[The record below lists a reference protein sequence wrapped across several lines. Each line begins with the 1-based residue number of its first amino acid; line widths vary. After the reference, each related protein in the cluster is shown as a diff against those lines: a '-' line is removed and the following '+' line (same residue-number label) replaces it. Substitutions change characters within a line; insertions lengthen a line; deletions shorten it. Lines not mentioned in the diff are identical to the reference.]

1 MEIIEFSRESWKSAN
16 AYYNYLQADEKRG
29 KSVVCIHSIHRISNN
44 KYKLHL
50 SKKIPYI
57 DSVEIKIDSN
67 YYAFDIG
74 ENDIRIVEYNEVS
87 AYVVVMTSNRFSEI
101 LMQISPANI
110 FLESDLTFLVKGV
123 RDWYEKYHDRISFPP
138 YPSVKEMPA
147 RPPYAS
153 NEQYDAICSAL
164 TSPISYVWGAPGTGK
179 TQMVLANC
187 ILHYSENNKQ
197 VLLMA
202 PTNNA
207 LEQSLRGIIHVLD
220 EKKIDRRKII
230 RLGKATSSF
239 LIQYPELCEV
249 GHYDSLVDSLKQ
261 ELDRLKE
268 NCEIQKKYSAFVNR
282 YETYKGLILQHS
294 SAIQTRENFS
304 KQIYELSQSLALK
317 QKKIVELQK
326 NKESLVFDLLCYHEQ
341 LKKQEFYP
349 IFIKNHGEYRKIIDK
364 YIAEIN
370 RLSKELIE
378 YKEALSKVTEKIVDI
393 SAELAEE
400 TKDLN
405 FYIKKRDSFSFKFKA
420 FFSSAIKKEI
430 EGTILEQKEKVNG
443 INELLKSNESLKRQI
458 QDNINNIEA
467 NIEQQNLI
475 KSGNPALLRISQT
488 VFGENLSYCDLEEQF
503 NKKILEFKDFRVDKK
518 LEKKIDSAQQKLNEV
533 MGDLDAKTSE
543 LQQIKDE
550 IHEITVCE
558 GDSDNKIRDLRCQI
572 SRISFDCFE
581 RDLALDKLEELL
593 NKQNEEY
600 DGFVEIPNIEQ
611 LIADKEAEYQNIMV
625 QLKDVMKDRTIIAC
639 TVDYATIHYEKFVDG
654 LTGSAVHLFA
664 DESAYCSLIKSG
676 VFFSFGIPVTLL
688 GDHMQLPPICEM
700 DRKNILG
707 LAENNNIFL
716 WDMSAIHF
724 PDIFDKMKSY
734 SDLLNDY
741 VENHSPQFKNVSV
754 SFLKKTFRFGENL
767 AEVLDEFV
775 YNQDFFG
782 NSEAV
787 TEIIVIDAP
796 RKKNER
802 VNTESI
808 SEVQAIKE
816 FLKETKLEDFA
827 ILVPYK
833 NQRALIEKE
842 LHLPAEKVLTIH
854 SAQGREWDTVIISVV
869 DASWKF
875 FVSSKNKK
883 SNGLRIVNTAISR
896 AKKKL
901 VLVLD
906 WDCWKCCDNELITE
920 IANIGNILEC

>member
-16 AYYNYLQADEKRG
+16 AYYNHLQADEKRG
-29 KSVVCIHSIHRISNN
+29 KSVVRVHSIHQISNN
-44 KYKLHL
+44 KYKLQL

-57 DSVEIKIDSN
+57 DSAEIKIDSN
-67 YYAFDIG
+67 YYTFDIE

-101 LMQISPANI
+101 LRQISPENI
-110 FLESDLTFLVKGV
+110 ILESDLTFLVKEV

-147 RPPYAS
+147 RPAYAS
-153 NEQYDAICSAL
+153 NEQYDAICSVL

-187 ILHYSENNKQ
+187 ILHYAENNKQ

-268 NCEIQKKYSAFVNR
+268 NCEIQKKYSAFVSR
-282 YETYKGLILQHS
+282 YKTYKELISQHS
-294 SAIQTRENFS
+294 SVIQARDNFN
-304 KQIYELSQSLALK
+304 KQTYELNQLLALK

-326 NKESLVFDLLCYHEQ
+326 HKESLESDLACYYEQ

-349 IFIKNHGEYRKIIDK
+349 IFIKNHSEYRIIIDK
-364 YIAEIN
+364 YIAEVN

-378 YKEALSKVTEKIVDI
+378 HKESLSRATEKIVDI
-393 SAELAEE
+393 SAELAQE
-400 TKDLN
+400 TKILN
-405 FYIKKRDSFSFKFKA
+405 SYIQKRNSFSFKFKA

-430 EGTILEQKEKVNG
+430 EGFILEQKEKVNG

-458 QDNINNIEA
+458 QYNIDNIEA
-467 NIEQQNLI
+467 DIEQQNLI
-475 KSGNPALLRISQT
+475 KLGNSALLRISQA
-488 VFGENLSYCDLEEQF
+488 VFGENLTYCDLEERF
-503 NKKILEFKDFRVDKK
+503 KKKVLEFKDFRIDKK
-518 LEKKIDSAQQKLNEV
+518 IETKIDSAQQKLNEV

-558 GDSDNKIRDLRCQI
+558 GDSCNKIRDLRCQI
-572 SRISFDCFE
+572 SHISFDCFE
-581 RDLALDKLEELL
+581 RDLALDKLDELL

-600 DGFVEIPNIEQ
+600 DDFVEIPNIEQ

-625 QLKDVMKDRTIIAC
+625 QLKDVLKDRTIIAC
-639 TVDYATIHYEKFVDG
+639 TVDYATIHYAKFVDG

-700 DRKNILG
+700 DRKSILG

-767 AEVLDEFV
+767 ASVLDRFI
-775 YNQDFFG
+775 YSQGFCG
-782 NSEAV
+782 NEDSK
-787 TEIIVIDAP
+787 TEIVVIDAP
-796 RKKNER
+796 RKKNETQ
-802 VNTESI
+802 NTESH
-808 SEVQAIKE
+808 SECWAIRGYLNEVKPNN
-816 FLKETKLEDFA
+816 FA
-827 ILVPYK
+827 VLVPYR
-833 NQRALIEKE
+833 NQRDLIEKE
-842 LHLPAEKVLTIH
+842 LRLPAETVMTIH

-869 DASWKF
+869 DATWKF
-875 FVSSKNKK
+875 FMSSKNKK

-906 WDCWKCCDNELITE
+906 WDCWKYNSNELITE
-920 IANIGNILEC
+920 IANVGNILEL